1 MEKGFLK
8 EGFSVHCQEIY
19 DEFEI
24 INHVFA
30 HHFCTGSGKIF
41 GIKPKKKISFFFLVL
56 PLGFLSISR
65 NAYLG
70 VLIA

>member
-41 GIKPKKKISFFFLVL
+41 GIKPKK
-56 PLGFLSISR
+56 R
-65 NAYLG
+65 
-70 VLIA
+70 